1 MGQKYLPTVRDQKAN
16 LRFQQQQAALKKK
29 AAPSDLPAKKSKQK

>member
-16 LRFQQQQAALKKK
+16 LRFQQQQASRKKK
-29 AAPSDLPAKKSKQK
+29 AAPADLPAKKSKQK